1 MIISIMHKFLG
12 DRVTYGVRQADIS
25 DEFHTLE
32 DLLKLP
38 YIVYVMYLV
47 TNSYKYYLAANYIT
61 HTIHILIPLLPV
73 F

>member
-12 DRVTYGVRQADIS
+12 DGVTYGVRQADIS

-47 TNSYKYYLAANYIT
+47 TNSYKINI
-61 HTIHILIPLLPV
+61 I
-73 F
+73 